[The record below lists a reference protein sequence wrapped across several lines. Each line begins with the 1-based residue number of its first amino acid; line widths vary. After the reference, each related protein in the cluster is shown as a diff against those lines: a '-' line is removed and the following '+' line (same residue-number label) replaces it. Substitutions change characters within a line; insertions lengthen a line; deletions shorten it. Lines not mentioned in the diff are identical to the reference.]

1 MVNKYY
7 SRIVLPFL
15 ALMATVI
22 LVSSCKKDNETT
34 DSGKVQLLSFGPT
47 GAMHGDTLVF
57 IGKNLNKVTEI
68 DLVSAMVP
76 KESFISQ
83 SNEVIK
89 IIVPQSTEP
98 GLVTLKTPDGDVTS
112 ITKLNLEV
120 EVTLASFPA
129 TAKPGDNI
137 TLKGNYMNW
146 IGSVTFGKDKVVDSF
161 VSKSLTELVV
171 TVPMDAQS
179 GTLFITYGGT
189 EPMTFETENSLN
201 VVLPALTS
209 ISPNPAEREKN
220 ITITGTNLDLVHGVW
235 FKGQATLDTIFV
247 SKSATQIVLKVPA
260 EVNKG
265 KVTVEAYS
273 GLKIESAESLLFV
286 GDLPDLEPLAY
297 AMYVDGLNSPWQN
310 WGWGSTVDFGNTEN
324 VRDGNASIKLNY
336 TGQWSALK
344 FANGSVSTAT
354 YSQIAF
360 SVFGTPGTN
369 GKKLNVTPNGG
380 STYTITI
387 EEGKWVEYKLTKA
400 QLGNPATITELVFQN
415 QDWTG
420 VLYMDQV
427 GLR

>member
-22 LVSSCKKDNETT
+22 LVSSCKKDNEIT

-57 IGKNLNKVTEI
+57 IGRNLNKVTEI
-68 DLVSAMVP
+68 DLTSAMVP
-76 KESFISQ
+76 KANFISQ
-83 SNEVIK
+83 TNEVIK

-98 GLVTLKTPDGDVTS
+98 GFVTLKALDGDVTS

-120 EVTLASFPA
+120 MVTVSSFP
-129 TAKPGDNI
+129 TSAKPGDKI

-146 IGSVTFGKDKVVDSF
+146 IWTVTFGKDKVVDSF

-189 EPMTFETENSLN
+189 EPMTFETVNSLN
-201 VVLPALTS
+201 VVLPAITS

-235 FKGQATLDTIFV
+235 FKGLAYLDTVFV
-247 SKSATQIVLKVPA
+247 SKSATQIVLNVPA
-260 EVNKG
+260 TVNKG
-265 KVTVEAYS
+265 KVTLEAYS
-273 GLKIESAESLLFV
+273 GLKVESAESLLFV

-297 AMYVDGLNSPWQN
+297 AMYIDGLKSPWQN

-324 VRDGNASIKLNY
+324 VRDGSASIKVNY

-344 FANGSVSTAT
+344 FANGSVSTAA

-400 QLGNPATITELVFQN
+400 QLGNPALIKELVFQN

-420 VLYMDQV
+420 VIYMDQV